1 MFSSEL
7 ALVYGSLISSG
18 SGLLIYT
25 EGVSILNTFII
36 KNTFLPSFLVFCLFA
51 SFNFILVAGNLE
63 EGYGKNF
70 EDFQV
75 GFTSIAPKDILCNN
89 FYISSPYPVFIECL

>member
-7 ALVYGSLISSG
+7 ALDYGSLISSG
-18 SGLLIYT
+18 SGLLIHT
-25 EGVSILNTFII
+25 EGVSVLNTCII

-51 SFNFILVAGNLE
+51 SFNFILATGNLE

-75 GFTSIAPKDILCNN
+75 WIYLYCPKRHL
-89 FYISSPYPVFIECL
+89 VQ